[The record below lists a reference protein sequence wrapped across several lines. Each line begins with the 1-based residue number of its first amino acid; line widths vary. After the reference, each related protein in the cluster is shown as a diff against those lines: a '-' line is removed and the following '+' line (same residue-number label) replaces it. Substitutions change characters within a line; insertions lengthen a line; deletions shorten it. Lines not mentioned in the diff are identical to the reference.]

1 MTDST
6 KTTWHRLIA
15 YGYRIAGTNKFFVL
29 ILVLFLVQAG
39 WVAFSSLYPMAFD
52 EDTHLG
58 IIRFFASNPNPFF
71 TTQPSDLNQYG
82 PVVGEVSYLYRYVMT
97 LPWHVITGLTDNF
110 MTQVV
115 AMRFI
120 NVAFFAGGLAI
131 FWRTFLLAIN
141 NKVIANLTVLLVT
154 LTPITAQLAGQINY
168 DNLFFLL
175 MAAMVFLAQRV
186 LLSLKTSKIK
196 ANHLILFIS
205 TGLLGSLVKY
215 TFLPIF
221 VALVFYLA
229 WNIYRTFYKNK
240 KAIKTELSSTFNA
253 LTMVKRF
260 ALVGLLVISFGLF
273 AQRYGGNI
281 INYGTF
287 TPDCVSVIGQENCE
301 SYSIYRRGVI
311 YEQSKPATFN
321 KNPLYFSYVW
331 LRHME
336 LNLMS
341 VLNGP
346 HSGYAIG
353 RPLFLPYLGSVIF
366 SVSGII
372 LSVYFWRRLIKSHL
386 YKMTIFIS
394 LFYCGLLWILNY
406 SSYLDVGRRV
416 AVQGRYLVPL
426 LPLLYFIFFIA
437 LRQVFLHVPKIRL
450 GLTSLIVACFIYGGG
465 ALTFILHSDHA
476 WYWPN
481 STVNSM
487 NESVQKVL
495 RPIIP
500 DSEYTPY
507 WQTSFEF

>member
-1 MTDST
+1 MTKPGKSN
-6 KTTWHRLIA
+6 WHRLIA
-15 YGYRIAGTNKFFVL
+15 YGYRVAGTNKFFVFV
-29 ILVLFLVQAG
+29 IALFLVQAG

-71 TTQPSDLNQYG
+71 TTQPPELNQYG
-82 PVVGEVSYLYRYVMT
+82 PVVGEISYLYRYVMT
-97 LPWHVITGLTDNF
+97 LPWHVITWLTDNF
-110 MTQVV
+110 MAQVV

-131 FWRTFLLAIN
+131 FWRTFLLAFN

-154 LTPITAQLAGQINY
+154 LTPISSQLAGQINY

-175 MAAMVFLAQRV
+175 MAIMVRLA
-186 LLSLKTSKIK
+186 LLVSISLKTTSLRVDQ
-196 ANHLILFIS
+196 LILFVV

-221 VALVFYLA
+221 AAAALYLA
-229 WNIYRTFYKNK
+229 LRIYKTFHKRT
-240 KAIKTELSSTFNA
+240 ATLTAELHTTFNVLSA
-253 LTMVKRF
+253 VQRF
-260 ALVGLLVISFGLF
+260 ALIGLLFISIGLF
-273 AQRYGGNI
+273 AERYGGNLL
-281 INYGTF
+281 NYGTF
-287 TPDCVSVIGQENCE
+287 TPDCVSVIGQDNCE

-311 YEQSKPATFN
+311 YEQSKPDTFN
-321 KNPLYFSYVW
+321 KSPLYFSYVW

-353 RPLFLPYLGSVIF
+353 QPLFLPYLGSVIF
-366 SVSGII
+366 SVSGIV
-372 LSVYFWRRLIKSHL
+372 LSAYFWRRLIKNHL
-386 YKMTIFIS
+386 YKMTIFVS

-406 SSYLDVGRRV
+406 SSYLEVGRRV

-426 LPLLYFIFFIA
+426 LPMFYFVFFIA
-437 LRQVFLHVPKIRL
+437 LRQIFLHAPKIRL
-450 GLTSLIVACFIYGGG
+450 GLTSLIVICFMYGGG
-465 ALTFILHSDHA
+465 VLTFILHSDHA

-481 STVNSM
+481 PTVNRM
-487 NESVQKVL
+487 NESVQKIL
-495 RPIIP
+495 RPIVP